1 MTDHAH
7 RTGSRVPALA
17 GLGLA
22 VALALS
28 AAGCGGEAPG
38 RSVVIITLD
47 TVRADHL
54 GCYGYAPPTPPGV
67 DALAQRGI
75 LFENA
80 YAPMPQT
87 LPSHATLFTG
97 LSPRR
102 HGALENAYALS
113 GAAETLAELLSDRG
127 YQTAAF
133 IGARILDDT
142 TGMEQGFDV
151 FDQPTGVAR
160 DKQHPVERRADS
172 VTDSALAWALTRHT
186 NGKPYLLWAHY
197 YDAHGP
203 WEPAARRVT
212 REAVREQ
219 VVQRKEFLSL
229 PARLRQRDRRGGRP
243 GLAPAGRAG
252 GTRPAGGRRHRGRR
266 GSR

>member
-17 GLGLA
+17 VLGLG

-54 GCYGYAPPTPPGV
+54 GCYGCPLPTSPGV

-102 HGALENAYALS
+102 HGALENGPKHFRS
-113 GAAETLAELLSDRG
+113 HQGQNMVRMPRRCLA
-127 YQTAAF
+127 
-133 IGARILDDT
+133 
-142 TGMEQGFDV
+142 
-151 FDQPTGVAR
+151 
-160 DKQHPVERRADS
+160 
-172 VTDSALAWALTRHT
+172 
-186 NGKPYLLWAHY
+186 
-197 YDAHGP
+197 
-203 WEPAARRVT
+203 RVDHSYHS
-212 REAVREQ
+212 
-219 VVQRKEFLSL
+219 F
-229 PARLRQRDRRGGRP
+229 G
-243 GLAPAGRAG
+243 
-252 GTRPAGGRRHRGRR
+252 
-266 GSR
+266 